1 MKKISVTIELLDE
14 LLGTCSSDPK
24 IHEDFIASKAPDAM
38 SRDEYDD
45 IHCPFDTVRA
55 CFVSHFY

>member
-38 SRDEYDD
+38 SRE
-45 IHCPFDTVRA
+45 
-55 CFVSHFY
+55 

>member
-38 SRDEYDD
+38 SREEEVAALGADKVVEKGEDE
-45 IHCPFDTVRA
+45 
-55 CFVSHFY
+55 